1 MEKAVE
7 NVKNP
12 LELGKIPVSYTHLGT
27 IPPENEKQYLRIIA
41 NESRRLSRLV
51 RRMLDVS
58 QLPVSYTHLDVYKR
72 QAAERRPGK

>member
-1 MEKAVE
+1 MTTIA
-7 NVKNP
+7 
-12 LELGKIPVSYTHLGT
+12 GYTDGILDGT

-58 QLPVSYTHLDVYKR
+58 QL
-72 QAAERRPGK
+72 QANRIPSGTAIISTCASPCAGC